1 MRIFVL
7 NAYDDRSEKYKHD
20 DRYELFKPTHY
31 KDISDDLMDEYY
43 FKLFPKEDF
52 KRKVI
57 SCAEGHKSLLKKI
70 IDEDLKDVVI
80 LEDDCVLDIEKLET
94 ALCMGLKLNNFT
106 YLGGWMTSLKLY
118 EAKDFQEEK
127 KNDIRKSLRHH
138 SINKIDYEK
147 FKISH
152 ACCYFIPNKDIAQT
166 VLNNIP
172 HFKKCRAI
180 DTEFMG
186 IQKKGLITDFYYPAL
201 ATLHIKDAKK
211 GFNYSSYKLPDGN
224 QQFY

>member
-1 MRIFVL
+1 MRYFVL

-20 DRYELFKPTHY
+20 DRYELIKPTHY
-31 KDISDDLMDEYY
+31 KDISDDVMDEYY

-80 LEDDCVLDIEKLET
+80 LEDDCVLDIEKLEL
-94 ALCMGLKLNNFT
+94 AMECGLKLNNFT

-127 KNDIRKSLRHH
+127 KNDIRKSLRHN

-186 IQKKGLITDFYYPAL
+186 IQKKGLINDFYYPAL